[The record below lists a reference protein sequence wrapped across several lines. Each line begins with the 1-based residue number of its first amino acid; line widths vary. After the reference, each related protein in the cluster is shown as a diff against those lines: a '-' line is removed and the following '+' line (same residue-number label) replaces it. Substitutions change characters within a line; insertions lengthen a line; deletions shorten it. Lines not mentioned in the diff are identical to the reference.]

1 MRIALVSTNLMASC
15 IPLQC
20 ENFQI
25 GMVLQI
31 LESCTVLLDSLGE
44 NMVPVFCEWL
54 RDVFV
59 GGWWQ
64 RIWFTITAPLAV
76 GISVFGAQSHPV
88 LRWLPSIAFGG
99 GFVVS
104 NLATY
109 SAMRNRL
116 DEMLRQ
122 LHDLTA
128 VLKQVRAGEY
138 LTLSADKSKASRH
151 SLVIEFLIAFKNGD
165 GHDSRSVEVENCT
178 CDVSNATLESLKFF
192 GDPYSP
198 VASPPGPYRAI
209 DAGKS
214 IDIVANA
221 SFLIPY
227 DVTPISCNEINGTLF
242 LKDNRGIALK
252 LSFRTPIMRN
262 EIARV

>member
-1 MRIALVSTNLMASC
+1 MAGCSA
-15 IPLQC
+15 PQC
-20 ENFQI
+20 NKFQI
-25 GMVLQI
+25 AVVLQT
-31 LESCTVLLDSLGE
+31 LNLYRLLLDGLGE
-44 NMVPVFCEWL
+44 NVMRVFYEWL
-54 RDVFV
+54 RDIFV

-64 RIWFTITAPLAV
+64 RIWFTISAPLAV

-116 DEMLRQ
+116 DEALRRLQ
-122 LHDLTA
+122 DLTA

-138 LTLSADKSKASRH
+138 LTLPVDKSKASRH

-178 CDVSNATLESLKFF
+178 CDISSATLESLKFF

-227 DVTPISCNEINGTLF
+227 DVTPISSNEVNGTLF
-242 LKDNRGIALK
+242 LKDNRGIAFK
-252 LSFRTPIMRN
+252 LPFRTPILRN